1 MPHRAWTLEQPASPA
16 SACSRRIK
24 SKTSSA
30 RCGRFDAMDPTE
42 PTLLLSRSRDEE
54 YVPALVRIPAGWFL
68 MGCDT
73 GQDNEKP
80 VHRVWVD
87 EFLLAACQV
96 TNADFGRFLRATSSL
111 PPPFWSDSAF
121 NQPEQPVVV

>member
-1 MPHRAWTLEQPASPA
+1 
-16 SACSRRIK
+16 
-24 SKTSSA
+24 
-30 RCGRFDAMDPTE
+30 MDPTE
-42 PTLLLSRSRDEE
+42 PTLLLSQSRGEE

-68 MGCDT
+68 MGGET

-96 TNADFGRFLRATSSL
+96 TNADFGRFLRATSSF
-111 PPPFWSDSAF
+111 PPPFCSDSAF
-121 NQPEQPVVV
+121 NHPQQPLSSSSSSQQIRL